1 MAKLF
6 SKTNTF
12 SANITLGHSIAPF
25 LSNALKYCTKIGSK
39 GQEDGIKLLIID
51 RLEDIFMYRIKSTDL
66 GTIDVSEEVV
76 ETIAGMA
83 AIDCY
88 GLVGMAPQNIQ
99 SGITSILGM
108 ESIRKGVTVELSENG
123 LVIDVNVI
131 VGYGIKINEVAHNV
145 MQKVAY
151 VVNKYVG
158 LPVAGVN
165 VNIRGVKVIR
175 EK

>member
-1 MAKLF
+1 
-6 SKTNTF
+6 
-12 SANITLGHSIAPF
+12 
-25 LSNALKYCTKIGSK
+25 
-39 GQEDGIKLLIID
+39 
-51 RLEDIFMYRIKSTDL
+51 MYRIKSTDL